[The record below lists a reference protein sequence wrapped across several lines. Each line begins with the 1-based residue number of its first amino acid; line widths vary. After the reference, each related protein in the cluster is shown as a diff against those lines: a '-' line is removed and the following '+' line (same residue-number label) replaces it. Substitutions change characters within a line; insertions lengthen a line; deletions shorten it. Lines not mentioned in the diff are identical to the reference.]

1 MVVVTKA
8 SVAVMT
14 SSATMKY
21 IHPYMPI
28 GVVLKV
34 VRKMRRSSARSL
46 SRARIRGMNTSG
58 RSIPVQLNSFTK
70 SKIPEQG
77 AGDQKRGML

>member
-28 GVVLKV
+28 GAVLKV
-34 VRKMRRSSARSL
+34 VREMRRSSARSL
-46 SRARIRGMNTSG
+46 SRARTRGMNMSG
-58 RSIPVQLNSFTK
+58 RSILVQLNSFTK

-77 AGDQKRGML
+77 ADD